1 MEDVGPTRESHIVLY
16 VVDALVRLNASVK
29 KWRTR
34 RLTLRALSDLDEHQ
48 LRDIGLARDETGYRP
63 LEDSEALPKEK
74 TTLARKY
81 GAVFHV

>member
-1 MEDVGPTRESHIVLY
+1 
-16 VVDALVRLNASVK
+16 
-29 KWRTR
+29 
-34 RLTLRALSDLDEHQ
+34 LRALSDLDEHQ